1 MLIFI
6 LAALVVPVLAWLF
19 LRRAKAP
26 PKISSPA
33 PTKAAPPVAP
43 EATLPA
49 PPEPAPLA
57 ALNAAPPAPPKAIP
71 ALPEQVRPATPTVRD
86 EADVE
91 RREIDTATLQHARSA
106 VTSAV
111 PDAVLADALQH
122 TDAKYLAHAF
132 AGVDAAVLAA
142 AIGEAPGQSEQTV
155 RPEDRKALIGV
166 ETAVDDLDIWS
177 FGES

>member
-6 LAALVVPVLAWLF
+6 LAAVVVAVLAWLF
-19 LRRAKAP
+19 LRRAKSP
-26 PKISSPA
+26 PEIPSPA
-33 PTKAAPPVAP
+33 PTKAAPP
-43 EATLPA
+43 
-49 PPEPAPLA
+49 
-57 ALNAAPPAPPKAIP
+57 AAPTAASPAPPKAIP
-71 ALPEQVRPATPTVRD
+71 ALPEQVRPAALTVLD
-86 EADVE
+86 EHDAE
-91 RREIDTATLQHARSA
+91 RREIDAATLLHARSA

-142 AIGEAPGQSEQTV
+142 AIGEAPGHSVQTV
-155 RPEDRKALIGV
+155 RPEDHKALIGV

>member
-1 MLIFI
+1 MLIF
-6 LAALVVPVLAWLF
+6 LLGVVVVAVLAWLL
-19 LRRAKAP
+19 LRRARNTPNVSAPAPSQSAP
-26 PKISSPA
+26 P
-33 PTKAAPPVAP
+33 T
-43 EATLPA
+43 
-49 PPEPAPLA
+49 
-57 ALNAAPPAPPKAIP
+57 ALIDAPPAPPETIP
-71 ALPEQVRPATPTVRD
+71 VDTGQVYPATPTVLD
-86 EADVE
+86 EHDAE

-122 TDAKYLAHAF
+122 TDATYLAHAF

-142 AIGEAPGQSEQTV
+142 AIGEAPRQTEQTV

>member
-1 MLIFI
+1 MIFI
-6 LAALVVPVLAWLF
+6 LGVVIVAVLSWVF
-19 LRRAKAP
+19 LPRGKARSA
-26 PKISSPA
+26 PKTPPA
-33 PTKAAPPVAP
+33 PAI
-43 EATLPA
+43 AT
-49 PPEPAPLA
+49 
-57 ALNAAPPAPPKAIP
+57 PPAPPKAIP
-71 ALPEQVRPATPTVRD
+71 TLPEQARPAALTVRD
-86 EADVE
+86 EDDVE

-132 AGVDAAVLAA
+132 AGIDAAVLAA
-142 AIGEAPGQSEQTV
+142 AIGEVPRHSEQTV

>member
-1 MLIFI
+1 MLIFP
-6 LAALVVPVLAWLF
+6 LAVIVVAVLAWIF
-19 LRRAKAP
+19 LPRKKDK
-26 PKISSPA
+26 PKISPPA
-33 PTKAAPPVAP
+33 PSKAAPPVEP
-43 EATLPA
+43 ET
-49 PPEPAPLA
+49 
-57 ALNAAPPAPPKAIP
+57 APPAPPKAIP
-71 ALPEQVRPATPTVRD
+71 VVSEQVRPAALPVLD
-86 EADVE
+86 EHDAK

-122 TDAKYLAHAF
+122 TDAKSLAHAF

-142 AIGEAPGQSEQTV
+142 AIGEAPGHSAQTV

-166 ETAVDDLDIWS
+166 DKAVDDLDIWS